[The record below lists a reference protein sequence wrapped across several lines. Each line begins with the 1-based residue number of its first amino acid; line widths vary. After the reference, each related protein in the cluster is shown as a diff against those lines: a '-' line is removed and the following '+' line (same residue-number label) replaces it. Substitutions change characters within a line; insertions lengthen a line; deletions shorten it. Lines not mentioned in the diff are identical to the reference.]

1 VQNIQALTK
10 ENEGLKNT
18 VKNKE
23 EMIQK
28 QKNYQVIEKK
38 NYKEELDRAIE
49 RSRSESKE
57 LLDSKDSTIG
67 TKDEV
72 ILVLK
77 DLLDAKDEKI
87 KSLKSKINRIHA
99 TVPLTGQVLGVFFLR
114 GCFSLKNRT

>member
-1 VQNIQALTK
+1 
-10 ENEGLKNT
+10 LKNT

-87 KSLKSKINRIHA
+87 KSLKSKIK
-99 TVPLTGQVLGVFFLR
+99 
-114 GCFSLKNRT
+114 SLEQPNAKETAMSD